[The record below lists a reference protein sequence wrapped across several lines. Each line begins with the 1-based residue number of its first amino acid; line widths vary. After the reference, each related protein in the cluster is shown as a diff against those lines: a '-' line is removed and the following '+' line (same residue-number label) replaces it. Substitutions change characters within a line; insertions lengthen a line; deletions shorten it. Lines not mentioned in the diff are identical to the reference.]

1 MLGTEPADL
10 PADDLVTEYTSGPFS
25 AILKEDGATGGGD
38 TPILAGEDTAAGP
51 AAAGP
56 AAAGPAAAA
65 AAAAAAGAAA
75 AHAGRGRKR
84 WSLALGLAVLIA
96 AGVTSEL
103 ALLQHAAHQARV
115 PVSPSRGPAPA
126 SAAPTAPASAP
137 PTARGATAHPSRAS
151 AAPSVS
157 PAQAPAVVPAQQA
170 AAAPADQR
178 ARLGDGDDRYR
189 GWPPAWPPGF
199 RGWPILPFGR
209 GDGLRPAD
217 HPGVLPGFGLP
228 QPQRGFP
235 QHW

>member
-25 AILKEDGATGGGD
+25 AILKEDGETGGGD
-38 TPILAGEDTAAGP
+38 TPIQPGEDRGASP
-51 AAAGP
+51 AAAGL
-56 AAAGPAAAA
+56 AAV
-65 AAAAAAGAAA
+65 GAAA
-75 AHAGRGRKR
+75 PTGRRRKR

-96 AGVTSEL
+96 AGITSEL
-103 ALLQHAAHQARV
+103 ALLQHAAHQARG
-115 PVSPSRGPAPA
+115 PVSPSRGSAPAAAA
-126 SAAPTAPASAP
+126 SAAPTAPASAR
-137 PTARGATAHPSRAS
+137 PTGPVSTAHPGRVS

-157 PAQAPAVVPAQQA
+157 PTLAPAAVPAQQA

-178 ARLGDGDDRYR
+178 ARLGHGDDRFR
-189 GWPPAWPPGF
+189 GWPPWPPGF
-199 RGWPILPFGR
+199 RGWPILPFGP
-209 GDGLRPAD
+209 GDGLRQAD